1 MPILSRQGKGESRGG
16 KVLLAA
22 LRYGSV
28 LRRVS
33 KIDVEKDDMRN
44 IQEEGRRGI
53 LSRKTMKKKR
63 NKKTRQ
69 TDKRDLPRRLV
80 AWAALVLRVARLG
93 C

>member
-1 MPILSRQGKGESRGG
+1 M
-16 KVLLAA
+16 AA